1 LTKWQKLFIID
12 IFFIRI
18 KQERKM
24 VANIGFGNLV
34 NTGRVLAI
42 VRPDAAPVKRMVS
55 RAKADNTV
63 IDATQGRKTK
73 SVIIMDEGHV
83 ILSALQPETLNKRFG
98 SINPEK
104 DELEEQDE

>member
-1 LTKWQKLFIID
+1 
-12 IFFIRI
+12 
-18 KQERKM
+18 M